1 MGEHVSEA
9 PGHRRANR
17 SLTLRLWL
25 FAGGFFVFGFA
36 LVPLYSV
43 LCDITGYGDR
53 TKLTQTTA
61 IEQSPVAGRT
71 VTVEL
76 LASVPD
82 FGDWEFHPRSTQV
95 QVQLGRLAEARFY
108 TRNLRALP
116 VTTQAVPSI
125 APLSATQYFH
135 KTECFCFTPQS
146 FAGGEARDLIVR
158 FIVDSK
164 LPANIDRVTLAYTLY
179 TAESQAQPGSS

>member
-1 MGEHVSEA
+1 MPDVTGN
-9 PGHRRANR
+9 RKANR

-25 FAGGFFVFGFA
+25 FAGGFFAFGFA
-36 LVPLYSV
+36 MVPLYSV

-53 TKLTQTTA
+53 TQLAKA
-61 IEQSPVAGRT
+61 AASVESAVPGRL

-76 LASVPD
+76 LASVPG
-82 FGDWEFHPRSTQV
+82 FGDWEFRPRVDQV
-95 QVQLGRLAEARFY
+95 QVRLGRLAEARFF
-108 TRNLRALP
+108 TKNLRALP

-125 APLSATQYFH
+125 APLAATQYFH
-135 KTECFCFTPQS
+135 KTECFCFSPQS
-146 FAGGEARDLIVR
+146 FAAGEARDLIVR

-179 TAESQAQPGSS
+179 AAEPEAQPEGS